1 MAVNGIGNAAT
12 LVGAV
17 VTDGTTH
24 ASNIGAYG
32 QWQVSTEEGV
42 TYLYHAEMDPSDTD
56 AEIVSPGIKG
66 SWVNGQKIVCGIT
79 ISNAG
84 ANVEPGMKIEGS
96 ADGKNWAIIGSEF
109 SADLT
114 PDSAQTLVFTADLSS
129 YTLPWY
135 RLSINDDTTN
145 MTTIKFNFFVSGLN
159 SDYTEGLGLDDVSD
173 SFVGGLGKDP
183 S

>member
-1 MAVNGIGNAAT
+1 MAVNGIGNAAA
-12 LVGAV
+12 LIGAV

-32 QWQVSTEEGV
+32 QWQFTTEEGV
-42 TYLYHAEMDPSDTD
+42 GYLYHAEMDPADTD

-66 SWVNGQKIVCGIT
+66 TWVNGKKIVCGIT
-79 ISNAG
+79 IGTAG
-84 ANVEPGMKIEGS
+84 ANVTPGMKIEGS
-96 ADGKNWAIIGSEF
+96 ADGKNWAIVGSEL

-114 PDSAQTLVFTADLSS
+114 PDVVGTLVFTADLSD

-135 RLSINDDTTN
+135 RLSINDDVTD
-145 MTTIKFNFFVSGLN
+145 MTSIKFNYFVSGLN
-159 SDYTEGLGLDDVSD
+159 AEYQEGLGLEDVSS
-173 SFVGGLGKDP
+173 SFIGGIGKDP